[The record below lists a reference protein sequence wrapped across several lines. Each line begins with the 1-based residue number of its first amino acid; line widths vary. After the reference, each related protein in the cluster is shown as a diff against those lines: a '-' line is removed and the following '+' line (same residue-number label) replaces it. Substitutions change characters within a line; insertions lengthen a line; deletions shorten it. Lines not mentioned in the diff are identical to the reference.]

1 LGVSRSGISRVLTE
15 IIILVMAVT
24 LALLIF
30 SPLSNYLFGSIGNL
44 PKTPS
49 EEFRIISVGIKQGS
63 ITVYLQNMKGDVTV
77 TKDDFIVIV
86 DGTKCTISSVDQG
99 LWKKGDVISVTAQ
112 TDADIHAS
120 HHIEVFVKEFSTVQ
134 HYIYYGG

>member
-1 LGVSRSGISRVLTE
+1 MRAGISRVLTE
-15 IIILVMAVT
+15 IIIMVIAVI

-30 SPLSNYLFGSIGNL
+30 SPLSEYIFGSISGL

-63 ITVYLQNMKGDVTV
+63 ITLYLQNMKGDVTV

-86 DGTKCTISSVDQG
+86 DGTKCSISSADQG

-120 HHIEVFVKEFSTVQ
+120 HHIEVFVKKFNTVQ

>member
-1 LGVSRSGISRVLTE
+1 MRKGISRVVTE
-15 IIILVMAVT
+15 IIILVAAVT

-30 SPLSNYLFGSIGNL
+30 SPLSEYIFGSISGL
-44 PKTPS
+44 PKAPS
-49 EEFRIISVGIKQGS
+49 EEFKIISVGMKQGS

-86 DGTKCTISSVDQG
+86 DGTKCTILSADQG